1 MKTLMQQGA
10 AEVLLLA
17 AVFAVVA
24 THSRAQEPAEVT
36 RKVLV
41 KTPPTYP
48 TLAQSMHIRGVVKVE
63 VQIAPNG
70 SVKSVQVKGGHPIL
84 VQAAVTAVGHWKF
97 EPAPHETSEVIE
109 VKFDQD

>member
-1 MKTLMQQGA
+1 MNTLMRQGV

-17 AVFAVVA
+17 AMFALIP
-24 THSRAQEPAEVT
+24 THSRAQESSEAG

-41 KTPPTYP
+41 KTEPVYP
-48 TLAQSMHIRGVVKVE
+48 ALGRSMHIQGVVKVE
-63 VQIAPNG
+63 AVIAPNG

-97 EPAPHETSEVIE
+97 EPAAHETKELIE
-109 VKFDQD
+109 IKFVPE